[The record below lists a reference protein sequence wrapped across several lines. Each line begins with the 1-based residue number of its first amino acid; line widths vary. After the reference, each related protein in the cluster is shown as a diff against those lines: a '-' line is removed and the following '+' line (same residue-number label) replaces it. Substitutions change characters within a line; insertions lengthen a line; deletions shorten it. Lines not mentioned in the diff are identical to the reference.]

1 MADWRRVT
9 VEQIKAGSDAA
20 LATGPFG
27 SSISSKTF
35 REVGIP
41 VIRGS
46 NLSQD
51 VGTRLNDDGLVFLDD
66 ATAKSF
72 RRSTVRPGDLIFTS
86 WGTINQV
93 GLIDNRSRYQEY
105 VISNKQMKLTPD
117 IGQVNSLFLYY
128 LFSSPRIQSKILS
141 NGIGSSVPGFNLG
154 QLRAMEIDIPCL
166 PEQHLIASIL
176 GALDDKIELN
186 RKMSATLEAIAR
198 ALFKS
203 WFVDFD
209 PVRAKAEGRD
219 LGLPAEIAAL
229 FPDSFEESERGQV
242 PSGWAIRSL
251 LSICDL
257 VERGITP
264 KYELGSRRFIVNQ
277 KVNRGS
283 TLDLGALKELSCG
296 LAIPTNKLTREFD
309 VLVNCLGEGTL
320 GRVHLFRGTTAY
332 AVDQHM
338 AICRPSVSHFGP
350 LIYERLA
357 NPEGQAIIEAG
368 KTGTT
373 GMTMLNIS
381 KLREFPVLW
390 PGIALAETYG
400 YAVASFWQRINLN
413 DIMSRNLAAIR
424 DSLLPKLI
432 SGEIRVTDAERLLA
446 APA

>member
-1 MADWRRVT
+1 MPRLDEIADIFGGYSFKSSDLGSVGVAVVKIAAINPPLVSLASCQRVPPSKVVDLSKYLLKDRDIVMAMTGATTGKVGRYRGGESAYLNQRVAKLAAKRGPEFDDY
-9 VEQIKAGSDAA
+9 VYAIVSQPGFEERVLNNASGSAQPNVSAEGIGRIEVAA
-20 LATGPFG
+20 LA
-27 SSISSKTF
+27 
-35 REVGIP
+35 RADQLAVG
-41 VIRGS
+41 
-46 NLSQD
+46 
-51 VGTRLNDDGLVFLDD
+51 
-66 ATAKSF
+66 
-72 RRSTVRPGDLIFTS
+72 
-86 WGTINQV
+86 
-93 GLIDNRSRYQEY
+93 
-105 VISNKQMKLTPD
+105 
-117 IGQVNSLFLYY
+117 
-128 LFSSPRIQSKILS
+128 KI
-141 NGIGSSVPGFNLG
+141 
-154 QLRAMEIDIPCL
+154 
-166 PEQHLIASIL
+166 IA
-176 GALDDKIELN
+176 ALDDKIELN
-186 RKMSATLEAIAR
+186 RKMSATLEAMAR

-209 PVRAKAEGRD
+209 PVRAKADSRD

-242 PSGWAIRSL
+242 PKGWATRSL

-283 TLDLGALKELSCG
+283 TLDLGALKELSRG
-296 LAIPTNKLTREFD
+296 LAIPTDKLTREFD

-357 NPEGQAIIEAG
+357 NPEGQAIIEAS

-400 YAVASFWQRINLN
+400 GAVASFWQRINVN
-413 DIMSRNLAAIR
+413 DVMSRNLAAIR

-432 SGEIRVTDAERLLA
+432 SGEIRVTDAERILA
-446 APA
+446 ATS